1 MTKPKSLL
9 GSKGRVG
16 ARAVVSGLYKP
27 TPQLVLLATFGGTSV
42 LNYAFGLAMG
52 WILRP
57 GDYGLLA
64 FVQTLVLVGGLVMN
78 SAFSISLA
86 RAVARA
92 DGPRE
97 RDALV
102 RGTLLA
108 NLVPAVAMAAVIVV
122 LFAAGPLR
130 DGFERW
136 FVVAVVALC
145 FPFLSMV
152 KTICGCAQGS
162 NRFSIVAWI
171 ELTEMSCKTFSGG
184 ALALLGFG
192 ASGAIIG
199 FLVGAVCAM
208 TLGFRQLTHR
218 IGVQLRGSL
227 KLPDPRASAAIF
239 AAMLG
244 LAMLVN
250 LDLIGLKLLSSER
263 ALVGYYQAG
272 LMLSNAPFYLV
283 LAVMTPVLF
292 VQLARYEDAS
302 ATQQKLGETL
312 ILTAALI
319 LPLEIIL
326 MAIPRL
332 ALITFFPDVYALGAP
347 ALRILALGNGLLLLA
362 LIFVIAFQAIGR
374 AGIPALILLGV
385 TLAEPFALWAVV
397 PSWQMVGAAWVF
409 AAVALLTLFC
419 LVAAYLRESG
429 AACLRRVA
437 PWVIKYAL
445 AVGVG
450 LAAGR
455 LALGLGMVP
464 AVGFGGVCY
473 ILVATLLGI
482 VRPLAML
489 LRGGGSVRKFAAHV
503 EE

>member
-1 MTKPKSLL
+1 MIS
-9 GSKGRVG
+9 R
-16 ARAVVSGLYKP
+16 LYKP
-27 TPQLVLLATFGGTSV
+27 TPQLVLFATFGGTSA

-64 FVQTLVLVGGLVMN
+64 FAQTLVLVGGMVMN
-78 SAFSISLA
+78 SAFSMSLA

-92 DGPRE
+92 EEPRK

-108 NLVPAVAMAAVIVV
+108 NLVPATAMSAVIVV

-145 FPFLSMV
+145 FPILSMV
-152 KTICGCAQGS
+152 KTIGGCAQGS
-162 NRFSIVAWI
+162 NRFSIVAGVD
-171 ELTEMSCKTFSGG
+171 LTEMSCKTLSGG
-184 ALALLGFG
+184 TLALLGFG
-192 ASGAIIG
+192 ASGAIVG
-199 FLVGAVCAM
+199 FLVGAVCAVM
-208 TLGFRQLTHR
+208 LGFRQLTHK

-227 KLPDPRASAAIF
+227 KLPDPRVSVAIF

-244 LAMLVN
+244 LSMLVN
-250 LDLIGLKLLSSER
+250 LDLIALKLLSSER
-263 ALVGYYQAG
+263 AFVGYYQAG
-272 LMLSNAPFYLV
+272 LMLSNAPYYLV
-283 LAVMTPVLF
+283 LAAMTPILF
-292 VQLARYEDAS
+292 VQLARYGDVS

-312 ILTAALI
+312 ALTAALI
-319 LPLEIIL
+319 LPLEIML
-326 MAIPRL
+326 MAVPRL

-347 ALRILALGNGLLLLA
+347 ALRILALGNSLLLLA
-362 LIFVIAFQAIGR
+362 LIFAITFQAIGR
-374 AGIPALILLGV
+374 AKIPALILLV
-385 TLAEPFALWAVV
+385 IVLVEPFALWAAV

-409 AAVALLTLFC
+409 VAVTFLALFC

-429 AACLRRVA
+429 VACLRRVA

-455 LALGLGMVP
+455 LALGLDVVP
-464 AVGFGGVCY
+464 AVGLGGVCY
-473 ILVATLLGI
+473 LLVATLLGI

-489 LRGGGSVRKFAAHV
+489 PRTGASVRKFAAHV
-503 EE
+503 EEE